1 MNNFTFSKYRIAV
14 ICVVAVFFSISSP
27 QTAGAVNS
35 GTLVKASQPAVY
47 HYHSDGKR
55 YVFPDEKTFFSWYGD
70 FSGVVTITD
79 QELAAMQIGG
89 NVRYRPGY
97 KMIKITS
104 DPKVYA
110 VGENGELR
118 WVTSEQVAKDLYGVD
133 WAKQV
138 NDLSVGYFT
147 GYKIGLP
154 IYSSADFSK
163 TYLLN
168 KYQTLATLLGGT
180 DQSGNTDNPPPQTP
194 PDSSTAT
201 IYVAKTGN
209 NGSGDGSSAKPFQTI
224 AHALSIAEPHTTI
237 AIGPGTYEE
246 GEVRVREP
254 HITLTS
260 SGAQKAIIKTSAT
273 EGEDIAVRVDVDA
286 DGAIIK
292 NIEIVG
298 GFYGIS
304 METKW
309 DWGEADRSGVKDVT
323 IENCIIHDT
332 GRDAIKVKPNVDNV
346 TIRNSEIYS
355 TGLMQSP
362 DDCNA
367 EGIDNVNGDN
377 LLVENNRIHNTCS
390 NAIYCKGGATN
401 CRVINNQIWDS
412 GSGGILIGFDTSPE
426 YFDLTV
432 NPGYYENIGGV
443 VRGNLVRNSG
453 GAGIGLFSS
462 KNALVENNTVINAGK
477 NYHAPLYYGVIF
489 QDWEPEAGRPANIN
503 PTIRN
508 NIFVQEAGWPTLMS
522 QIRYA
527 DELGGLSGL
536 QGNAN
541 LSGNCYYSAAGAGEY
556 SDRRPTSEF
565 EGAFAT
571 WISHMG
577 ETQSVET
584 NPGLNSNYRPTNQ
597 ACIGKGY

>member
-1 MNNFTFSKYRIAV
+1 MNKHSIKKIWP
-14 ICVVAVFFSISSP
+14 VAVLAIVSFCVTSLP
-27 QTAGAVNS
+27 KDAGAVGA

-47 HYHSDGKR
+47 YYNSDGKR

-70 FSGVVTITD
+70 FGDVVTITD

-118 WVTSEQVAKDLYGVD
+118 WVTSEQVAKDLYGTN
-133 WAKQV
+133 WAKQI
-138 NDLSVGYFT
+138 NDLEVGYFT
-147 GYKIGLP
+147 GYKIGTP
-154 IYSSADFSK
+154 IYSSTDFAK
-163 TYLLN
+163 TNLLN
-168 KYQTLATLLGGT
+168 KYQTLGALFGAAN
-180 DQSGNTDNPPPQTP
+180 QSSNNPPPQTP

-201 IYVAKTGN
+201 IYVAKIGN
-209 NGSGDGSSAKPFQTI
+209 DGSGDGSNAKPFQTI
-224 AHALSIAEPHTTI
+224 NHALSEAEPHTTI

-246 GEVRVREP
+246 GGVRIREP

-260 SGAQKAIIKTSAT
+260 SGAQKAVIKASAT
-273 EGEDIAVRVDVDA
+273 TGEDITVMIDVDA
-286 DGAIIK
+286 DGTIIK
-292 NIEIVG
+292 NLEIVG

-332 GRDAIKVKPNVDNV
+332 GRDAVKVKPNVDNV
-346 TIRNSEIYS
+346 TIRNNEIYS

-401 CRVINNQIWDS
+401 CQVINNQIWDS
-412 GSGGILIGFDTSPE
+412 GAGGILIGFDTSPE

-541 LSGNCYYSAAGAGEY
+541 LSGNCYYPAAGAGDY

-565 EGAFAT
+565 DGAFAE
-571 WISHMG
+571 WVSHMG

-584 NPGLNSNYRPTNQ
+584 NPGLDSNYRPTNQ
-597 ACIGKGY
+597 ACSGKGY